1 MEESP
6 KTAWRALLALA
17 ALFVVV
23 YGLQE
28 AANIL
33 LPIVLAVFI
42 SVASMPVLR
51 LLQRFGVPGPLAV
64 LGIVLVIAGALA
76 GLSGI
81 IAGAVASFTSNIDQ
95 YERPLNDLVA
105 NALQTAEAYGVPV
118 ERTQLTQLLSP
129 DTVVSVL
136 GQTVGAVVA
145 VASRLLIV
153 LVTVSFI
160 LLEASEIAAKL
171 SAAFGTKAQPDGPF
185 TGVAGQVQRYLLIK
199 SVVSAI
205 TGTLAGF
212 WCGIFGLEFA
222 VFWGVLAFLANYI
235 PSVGSIAAAIPPV
248 VLAIVQLGVPE
259 ALGILVGYICINV
272 ALGNIIEPRLMGRS
286 LGLSALVVFLSLVFW
301 G

>member
-105 NALQTAEAYGVPV
+105 NSLQTAEAYGVPI

-145 VASRLLIV
+145 PAAATAWVCDAS
-153 LVTVSFI
+153 SDCCCCCDMCAN
-160 LLEASEIAAKL
+160 ASCCCWDMRWKASCCCWDISAIMRCA
-171 SAAFGTKAQPDGPF
+171 SAA
-185 TGVAGQVQRYLLIK
+185 
-199 SVVSAI
+199 
-205 TGTLAGF
+205 
-212 WCGIFGLEFA
+212 
-222 VFWGVLAFLANYI
+222 
-235 PSVGSIAAAIPPV
+235 
-248 VLAIVQLGVPE
+248 
-259 ALGILVGYICINV
+259 
-272 ALGNIIEPRLMGRS
+272 
-286 LGLSALVVFLSLVFW
+286 
-301 G
+301 